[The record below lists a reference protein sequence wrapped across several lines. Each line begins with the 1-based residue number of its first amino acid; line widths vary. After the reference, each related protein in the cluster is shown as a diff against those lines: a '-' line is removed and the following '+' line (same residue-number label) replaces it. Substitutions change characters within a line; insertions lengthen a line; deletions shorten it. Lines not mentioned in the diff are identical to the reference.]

1 MKTVRIN
8 DLVKRNKQILRR
20 RKVIEKKLKELQQE
34 DNELLKELERNNNF
48 FVKSIEQFN
57 WEIPENKLQKALE
70 YSYDELYKF
79 KLEENRREKD

>member
-20 RKVIEKKLKELQQE
+20 RKAIEKKLKELQQE

-48 FVKSIEQFN
+48 FTKRGMEQ
-57 WEIPENKLQKALE
+57 IK
-70 YSYDELYKF
+70 
-79 KLEENRREKD
+79 